1 MEPSHKAKLK
11 QRIIDAFATASHE
24 ERLDTYTQ
32 MMSGIPMGEE
42 EREEEQYSREVVNN
56 LVETTYPEIK
66 SQYVNSQSQYA
77 QYVNSH
83 EATHKSEMGETRL
96 QSLSKGI
103 RGSRGIGGRR
113 RRRRS
118 ATAHK
123 SSSSRHRRSSKK
135 SGNKRKQRRHRR
147 ASRRSH

>member
-11 QRIIDAFATASHE
+11 KRIIDAFATASHE
-24 ERLDTYTQ
+24 DRLDTYTQ

-96 QSLSKGI
+96 QSLS